1 MGYGRTSSLGGYNFD
16 LTVLLRSLFTSE
28 RSSSNVV
35 VIGFDEVSLMESEL
49 EVGNS
54 GYALRDLPRGL
65 LQPAYAEL
73 ITGLLANEKPSQIR
87 LGFDVFFVWRPEIF
101 MKKFDEILR
110 EAVFEFNNSDKL
122 ILGRGKRP
130 LSMPYSEWDNVGGAL
145 FIPDDDGVLR
155 RGGSHSK
162 VEKGGA
168 PKVAFSALLSGKC
181 DISSIPSNI
190 ECGNIPKEF
199 MLVPDTSLTAI
210 PAYRLTDVLDCLREP
225 DCKSSLLGRLRDKI
239 VLIGTTWPGE
249 DIKISSDRFF
259 TRQVFE
265 PSSIGGHQFGSPIA
279 PHERGTPGVFV
290 HGALIDA
297 ILTNRMPVQVSS
309 NFIAGLTFVTSLLM
323 ASLALLLGPAI
334 LSGLFLVG
342 VGTLILGG
350 MFALEFNWWVPTW
363 IPIIATLSTTLLTYT
378 FRYVTEDRSKRQLRR
393 DFAHYLSPQIIDR
406 LAAAPGR
413 LTLGGE
419 TKTLSVM
426 FSDIRGFTTISEQYQ
441 SDPQGLIALVN
452 QYLDPLTQS
461 VLEHGGTI
469 DKYIGDSI
477 MAFWNAPMD
486 VENLELRS
494 CRAALDMQRKI
505 NALNQELME
514 KHGLDGSP
522 HTPLHIGIGI
532 NTGSCVVGN
541 LGSKQRFDYSI
552 LGDAVNLA
560 SRLEGQTRG
569 YGVHILIGPDT
580 AQALGERLL
589 VLPLGKIAVMGK
601 AEAVEI
607 HTLLD
612 SEGLG
617 HVDDVG
623 VSKSRH
629 EAILKEYGQ
638 QCWDEAEGSIK
649 SALGSFDSRM
659 DGYYKMLLERM
670 QILREAPP
678 GDEWDGVYSAET
690 K

>member
-16 LTVLLRSLFTSE
+16 LTVLLRSLFTSVS
-28 RSSSNVV
+28 SSSNVV
-35 VIGFDEVSLMESEL
+35 VIGLDEVSLMESEL

-54 GYALRDLPRGL
+54 GYALRELPRGL
-65 LQPAYAEL
+65 LQPAIAEL
-73 ITGLLANEKPSQIR
+73 INGLMENEKSGPNR
-87 LGFDVFFVWRPEIF
+87 LGFDIFFVWRPELF
-101 MKKFDEILR
+101 MGQFDKILR
-110 EAVFEFNNSDKL
+110 SAIFDFNDSDKI

-130 LSMPYSEWDNVGGAL
+130 LSKPYSEWDNVGGAL

-162 VEKGGA
+162 VEKGDA
-168 PKVAFSALLSGKC
+168 EPTFSALLSGKC
-181 DISSIPSNI
+181 DISSTAPEM

-199 MLVPDTSLTAI
+199 MLLQNSSLTAI
-210 PAYRLTDVLDCLREP
+210 PAYRLADVLSCLREP
-225 DCKSSLLGRLRDKI
+225 DCKSSLLGHLRDKI
-239 VLIGTTWPGE
+239 VLVGTTWPGE

-265 PSSIGGHQFGSPIA
+265 PPSIGGRQFGSPIA

-297 ILTNRMPVQVSS
+297 MLTNRMPVQVSS
-309 NFIAGLTFVTSLLM
+309 KFIAGLTFITSILM
-323 ASLALLLGPAI
+323 ASLALLLGPVI
-334 LSGLFLVG
+334 LSGVFLVG

-363 IPIIATLSTTLLTYT
+363 MPIIATLSITLLTYT

-406 LAAAPGR
+406 LATAPGR

-419 TKTLSVM
+419 TKMLSVM

-441 SDPQGLIALVN
+441 SDPEGLIALVN

-486 VENLELRS
+486 IEDHELRS

-505 NALNQELME
+505 NALNQGLMGN
-514 KHGLDGSP
+514 HGLDGSP

-541 LGSKQRFDYSI
+541 LGSKQRFDYSV

-569 YGVHILIGPDT
+569 YGVHILIGPET

-638 QCWDEAEGSIK
+638 QCWDEAEGSIN
-649 SALGSFDSRM
+649 SALGSFEGRM
-659 DGYYKMLLERM
+659 DGYYKMLLER
-670 QILREAPP
+670 IRNLREAPP
-678 GDEWDGVYSAET
+678 GDDWDGVYSAET